1 MEVVE
6 KIVHL
11 FDPDAKIL
19 PFGSYA
25 LDARVAG
32 QSDID
37 VLVLTTAYRD
47 DFFRIFEETYTGR
60 LADLVIVRDA
70 FVPVIKFT
78 VGHEHI
84 DMVVAKVYEHPKW
97 CSGEIICSSDVD
109 YRSASG
115 YFATQT
121 IQSIT
126 RPFEETFRAALVR
139 VKTWAVENLVYS
151 NTLGLLN
158 GVGLAV
164 VTAWILLQTSTELG
178 PDDVL
183 QEFFKIVLTFD
194 FTHNGIDILHHGS
207 VIPAAPGKPITV
219 YVPLGG
225 PPSKWINAFHNV
237 GPAQLVCIRSAIKRT
252 PERTPFESFVH
263 THTHFLHIHIFS
275 DKASFPAFVAEV
287 EAKLKVLIRA
297 FPYAHPFPHT
307 FSFETETLRRASLF
321 VGLKE
326 MPSLQTVS
334 EFFVPFCTGDQR
346 RICTDVLSA
355 RHLPAF
361 LFGFTDAG

>member
-1 MEVVE
+1 MEEVRALVR
-6 KIVHL
+6 KID
-11 FDPDAKIL
+11 FEADIRT
-19 PFGSYA
+19 FGSWT
-25 LDARVAG
+25 LGARIDG

-37 VLVLTTAYRD
+37 VLVMTIVPRD
-47 DFFRIFEETYTGR
+47 EFFRAFEEMNTGR
-60 LADLVIVRDA
+60 LTDLVVVRDA
-70 FVPVIKFT
+70 FVPVIKFVVDDT
-78 VGHEHI
+78 HI
-84 DMVVAKVYEHPKW
+84 DMVVAKVYAYPKW
-97 CSGEIICSSDVD
+97 CDGEIICSSDVD
-109 YRSASG
+109 RRSVSG
-115 YFATQT
+115 YNVTQQ
-121 IQSIT
+121 ILCIT
-126 RPFEETFRAALVR
+126 NPFEETFREALVR
-139 VKTWAVENLVYS
+139 IKTWAIENLVYS

-164 VTAWILLQTSTELG
+164 ITAWIFLKTSTELR

-183 QEFFKIVLTFD
+183 REFFKTMLTFD
-194 FTHNGIDILHHGS
+194 FTRYGIHIRHHEHI
-207 VIPAAPGKPITV
+207 VPAAPGKPMTV
-219 YVPLGG
+219 YVPLIG
-225 PPSKWINAFHNV
+225 PPSQWINAFHNV
-237 GPAQLVCIRSAIKRT
+237 GPAQLACIRSAIERT

-263 THTHFLHIHIFS
+263 VHTHFLHIHIFS

-297 FPYAHPFPHT
+297 FPHAHPFPHT
-307 FSFETETLRRASLF
+307 FSFESETQRRASLF

-361 LFGFTDAG
+361 FFGFTDAG